1 MRDVHSAG
9 EGIPDDRRLKG
20 GYFQVHLLVFLEEIR
35 ELLLGLFRALVQGA
49 VSVISACQNTT
60 GHMTHLRQGPEP
72 NEDVLEGEVL
82 RDLKLLAKVLHE
94 DHLVCG
100 KHAFHGI
107 GHEPWEQGRG
117 DASVDELEGS
127 DFSRLVERACAVAA
141 PAMLSYSD
149 HGFDGGGKEI
159 GGDDSGL
166 ADLKAPATI
175 VRGVLDCIE
184 HILGEIQLRVKGF
197 QNLLDDHG
205 GRDLACGWERAAS
218 APPKHKRRRETVP
231 SIPVHCIKAVK

>member
-49 VSVISACQNTT
+49 VPVISACQNSANHRT
-60 GHMTHLRQGPEP
+60 HMRQEPEP

-175 VRGVLDCIE
+175 VRGVLDCVE
-184 HILGEIQLRVKGF
+184 HILGEVQLRVKRF
-197 QNLLDDHG
+197 QNLLHDHG
-205 GRDLACGWERAAS
+205 GRNLACVSERAAS
-218 APPKHKRRRETVP
+218 APSNTREEEKP
-231 SIPVHCIKAVK
+231 YPAFRSIA